1 VAATDSRCRIYLVVE
16 AGAAAAERS
25 ATALAVADV
34 ACLLIEPAEG
44 APLDAR
50 SAQPLVALARGND
63 VATIIAADARLART
77 LKADGVHLPPSR
89 NPATAYADARSIVG
103 HGFIIGAHAGKSRH
117 DAMVLG
123 EAGAD
128 YVGFGVPEGV
138 KDTDGARARRLE
150 LISWWAE
157 VFEIPCV
164 AFDVAAPE
172 DADRLARAGADF
184 IGLRLRAGEAPADV
198 TARIRAVADAI
209 GAGAPVP

>member
-1 VAATDSRCRIYLVVE
+1 
-16 AGAAAAERS
+16 
-25 ATALAVADV
+25 
-34 ACLLIEPAEG
+34 
-44 APLDAR
+44 
-50 SAQPLVALARGND
+50 
-63 VATIIAADARLART
+63 
-77 LKADGVHLPPSR
+77 
-89 NPATAYADARSIVG
+89 
-103 HGFIIGAHAGKSRH
+103 
-117 DAMVLG
+117 VLG